1 MPVNWCPACK
11 TGLANEDLEG
21 GRCERC
27 GTAVERKPI
36 RQWVL
41 RITEYADRLLDDLS
55 LLDSWPTSVKE
66 VQRNWIGRQ
75 SGYMIPFTVKPTGTQ
90 VTIFTTRPD
99 TLYGCSFIALSP
111 ESTYIDELLVHC
123 KNADEVDAYRTQS
136 YVTQARETEKEQ
148 TGVCMHC
155 LLYTSD
161 AADE

>member
-27 GTAVERKPI
+27 GTAVERRPI

-75 SGYMIPFTVKPTGTQ
+75 SGYMIPFTVKTRRHTGDCLYNSS
-90 VTIFTTRPD
+90 D
-99 TLYGCSFIALSP
+99 TPLR
-111 ESTYIDELLVHC
+111 LLL
-123 KNADEVDAYRTQS
+123 YRTL
-136 YVTQARETEKEQ
+136 
-148 TGVCMHC
+148 TGEH
-155 LLYTSD
+155 LH
-161 AADE
+161 